1 VHHVLDLI
9 SAWVDEDHPS
19 TATLLAGGPIE
30 EECPVGLSEDR
41 DPGLHRCGVR
51 IGIQTPR
58 SARGRS
64 PLHDEVSQNL
74 ALDSVARLEVQLEL
88 SELRC
93 PLGDV
98 ACGVR
103 VVEDGP

>member
-1 VHHVLDLI
+1 
-9 SAWVDEDHPS
+9 
-19 TATLLAGGPIE
+19 LLAGGPVE
-30 EECPVGLSEDR
+30 EKCLVGFGEDR
-41 DPGLHRCGVR
+41 DPGLRMCGVPIR
-51 IGIQTPR
+51 VRTPR
-58 SARGRS
+58 STRRRG
-64 PLHDEVSQNL
+64 PLHDEVIQDL
-74 ALDSVARLEVQLEL
+74 ALDSMVRLEVQLEL

>member
-19 TATLLAGGPIE
+19 SATLLAAGPVE
-30 EECPVGLSEDR
+30 EERLVGLGEDWDSR
-41 DPGLHRCGVR
+41 LHRCGVR
-51 IGIQTPR
+51 IGIWTPWNT
-58 SARGRS
+58 RGRG
-64 PLHDEVSQNL
+64 PLHDEVSQDL
-74 ALDSVARLEVQLEL
+74 ALDSMARLEIQLEL
-88 SELRC
+88 NELYN

-98 ACGVR
+98 AYGVR